1 MSRLGATLACD
12 LRLQWRNGF
21 YAASAFVVAGS
32 LALLRWLP
40 DAALDRLLPAVIL
53 ANVLTNSFYFVAG
66 LLLLENGEGTRAV
79 QAVSPLRT
87 DEYLASKVLTLG
99 VLSVLESLLLV
110 ALSRG
115 LGASLASLVAGL
127 FLASVLLTLFGV
139 ACVAGHRSLNE
150 FMMPSVLYSV
160 VLGLPLVGWFG
171 VGASWLFVWQ
181 PLAGPLAL
189 MGAATAP
196 LSGAAL
202 LQAWVWTAL
211 WVAAAWLWGRRALR
225 RSTLA

>member
-1 MSRLGATLACD
+1 MKRLAATVVCD

-21 YAASAFVVAGS
+21 YAASAFVVVGS

-40 DAALDRLLPAVIL
+40 DEALDRLLPAVIL

-87 DEYLASKVLTLG
+87 DEYLLSKVLTLG
-99 VLSVLESLLLV
+99 VLSVVESVLLV

-115 LGASLASLVAGL
+115 LGGALGGLVLGL
-127 FLASVLLTLFGV
+127 FLASVVLTLFGV
-139 ACVAGHRSLNE
+139 ICVAGYRSLNE

-160 VLGLPLVGWFG
+160 LLGLPLVGWFG
-171 VGASWLFVWQ
+171 VGASWLYAWQ

-189 MGAATAP
+189 MGSTAP
-196 LSGAAL
+196 LPVPSLGQAL
-202 LQAWVWTAL
+202 FWTAL
-211 WVAAAWLWGRRALR
+211 WVAVAWHLGRRALR
-225 RSTLA
+225 RSVAS